1 MFRCAGARSREGPV
15 KKGEGKKKG
24 EGRERRVCPSDGGC
38 FALPAPGTR
47 RAWAHT
53 SAPAPHEPDQ
63 EMTIVKA
70 GGGTGN
76 AGAGRGGAGGGGRLR
91 GRSGRPNNARRWGG
105 GGPDGGASACP
116 HRPSISALHPP
127 HRRRHR
133 PAHRRWVAWGGGGGG
148 GAAETGSA
156 FWLEK
161 KTRASAPPSPG
172 SHCPRPSRPRAR
184 PPRRAHGRT
193 VRGNKFQ
200 PGRVG
205 VGNVEG
211 QRTFFLS
218 FLWDGGRR
226 IEQVGGSA
234 RARASPTRKKKRR
247 RSLSLPPGRGP
258 SHTEKTMASPA
269 RPTPAAP

>member
-1 MFRCAGARSREGPV
+1 MRARAGAAQGGRPIEGS
-15 KKGEGKKKG
+15 
-24 EGRERRVCPSDGGC
+24 ERAAKQR
-38 FALPAPGTR
+38 AL
-47 RAWAHT
+47 
-53 SAPAPHEPDQ
+53 
-63 EMTIVKA
+63 V
-70 GGGTGN
+70 
-76 AGAGRGGAGGGGRLR
+76 GGGG
-91 GRSGRPNNARRWGG
+91 A
-105 GGPDGGASACP
+105 DGGATACP

-161 KTRASAPPSPG
+161 KTRASASPSPG
-172 SHCPRPSRPRAR
+172 SHCPRPGRTRAR
-184 PPRRAHGRT
+184 PPRRARGRT

-234 RARASPTRKKKRR
+234 RARASPTRKKRR

>member
-1 MFRCAGARSREGPV
+1 MWSGRS
-15 KKGEGKKKG
+15 
-24 EGRERRVCPSDGGC
+24 
-38 FALPAPGTR
+38 
-47 RAWAHT
+47 
-53 SAPAPHEPDQ
+53 
-63 EMTIVKA
+63 
-70 GGGTGN
+70 
-76 AGAGRGGAGGGGRLR
+76 GGGRR
-91 GRSGRPNNARRWGG
+91 GQTAGSSRKK
-105 GGPDGGASACP
+105 
-116 HRPSISALHPP
+116 
-127 HRRRHR
+127 
-133 PAHRRWVAWGGGGGG
+133 GGG
-148 GAAETGSA
+148 GAVGSVSLSSRGQHGPHPRVGCVTPHQSNQPSRLGMASAYTSPSNVLASVSAGGAETGSA

-161 KTRASAPPSPG
+161 KTRASASPSPG
-172 SHCPRPSRPRAR
+172 SHCPRPGRTRAR
-184 PPRRAHGRT
+184 PPRRARGRT

-234 RARASPTRKKKRR
+234 RARASPTRKKRR

>member
-1 MFRCAGARSREGPV
+1 MRARAGAAQGGRPIEGSERAAKQRAPV
-15 KKGEGKKKG
+15 
-24 EGRERRVCPSDGGC
+24 
-38 FALPAPGTR
+38 
-47 RAWAHT
+47 
-53 SAPAPHEPDQ
+53 
-63 EMTIVKA
+63 
-70 GGGTGN
+70 
-76 AGAGRGGAGGGGRLR
+76 GGGG
-91 GRSGRPNNARRWGG
+91 GA
-105 GGPDGGASACP
+105 DGGASACP

-172 SHCPRPSRPRAR
+172 SHCPRPGRPRAR
-184 PPRRAHGRT
+184 PPRHARGRT

-234 RARASPTRKKKRR
+234 RARASPTRKKNAGAPFPFLPAVAPLTQKKPWPRPPASPLQHLEPR
-247 RSLSLPPGRGP
+247 PDQATHGFAASTHTHAMDADPQPSGRPPPSPPSFPAPPPG
-258 SHTEKTMASPA
+258 S
-269 RPTPAAP
+269 AAPACIRAGTCGGLAWPSLLRPW